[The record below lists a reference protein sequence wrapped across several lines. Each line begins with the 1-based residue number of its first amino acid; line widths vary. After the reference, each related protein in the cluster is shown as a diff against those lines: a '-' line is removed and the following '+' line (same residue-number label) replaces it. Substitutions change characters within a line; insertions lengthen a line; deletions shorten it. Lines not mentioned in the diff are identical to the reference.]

1 MTKKQTYNVLIV
13 AVLGLVGLYLFNKYK
28 VAPKMDIINLS
39 VVDSNSVA
47 FDIHLLKGKKVI
59 VAFYASWC
67 PDCIKELNVLNEI
80 KKEKLNDVEVLAITD
95 ETIEKLNSFKNKKQF
110 PFTFLKLT
118 KTFNELNIFSIPTVY
133 LLNTKGEV
141 VYQKVGYI
149 NWKDESE
156 LLHLQTL
163 MN

>member
-1 MTKKQTYNVLIV
+1 MTKKQTYNILIV

-47 FDIHLLKGKKVI
+47 FDIHSLKGKKII

-110 PFTFLKLT
+110 PFTFLKLA
-118 KTFNELNIFSIPTVY
+118 KTFNELKIFSIPTVY